1 MITGIQLRAAR
12 AVLRWSIKDL
22 AAKSGVSV
30 PTIFRLEQED
40 GIPSSRSHTLADL
53 KATFEKAGFE
63 FIGTPE
69 DRPGVRFGAK
79 RD

>member
-1 MITGIQLRAAR
+1 MITGIQIRAAR

-53 KATFEKAGFE
+53 KATFEKAGIE

-69 DRPGVRFGAK
+69 DRPGVRFKAP
-79 RD
+79 

>member
-1 MITGIQLRAAR
+1 MITGIQIRAAR

-53 KATFEKAGFE
+53 KATFETAGIE

-69 DRPGVRFGAK
+69 DRPGVRFKAP
-79 RD
+79 

>member
-1 MITGIQLRAAR
+1 MITGIQIRAAR

-22 AAKSGVSV
+22 AAKSGISV

-53 KATFEKAGFE
+53 KATFETAGIE

-69 DRPGVRFGAK
+69 DRPGVRFK
-79 RD
+79 VP